1 MLISLHSIEYLGSK
15 KVLLIGKCCFY
26 VLACKANFLKFS
38 KYKCWIFSS
47 KDINSKI
54 LYVLVYRSLLK
65 RLYNYNV
72 RVGNI
77 YLIDILLNM
86 AFVMYISGR
95 VRLTLSSD
103 EGWNTI
109 FHFPI
114 ITSRISCL
122 QHDFSYN
129 ENVGLLSAFACGG
142 CSSILKVI
150 YLVDRW
156 FRIACSLAFIWPV
169 LQSHIKSVLSSFV
182 YMYWNLEQDWTLL
195 F

>member
-1 MLISLHSIEYLGSK
+1 M
-15 KVLLIGKCCFY
+15 
-26 VLACKANFLKFS
+26 
-38 KYKCWIFSS
+38 
-47 KDINSKI
+47 
-54 LYVLVYRSLLK
+54 
-65 RLYNYNV
+65 
-72 RVGNI
+72 RVVNI

-103 EGWNTI
+103 E

-129 ENVGLLSAFACGG
+129 ENVGLLSAFACGE

-156 FRIACSLAFIWPV
+156 FRIACSLAFV
-169 LQSHIKSVLSSFV
+169 
-182 YMYWNLEQDWTLL
+182 
-195 F
+195 

>member
-15 KVLLIGKCCFY
+15 KVLLIEKCCFY

-114 ITSRISCL
+114 IT
-122 QHDFSYN
+122 FY
-129 ENVGLLSAFACGG
+129 
-142 CSSILKVI
+142 VI
-150 YLVDRW
+150 YNTTLVTTKTWDCCLHLR
-156 FRIACSLAFIWPV
+156 V
-169 LQSHIKSVLSSFV
+169 ESVIVS
-182 YMYWNLEQDWTLL
+182 
-195 F
+195 